1 MNLFLNAAQAMG
13 GQGRVTV
20 ALSER
25 DGVASLAMR
34 DTGPGIPPDLRE
46 QVIEPFFTTKARGGG
61 LGLPIA
67 KRTAEL
73 HGGHLTIACPA
84 SGGTIV
90 TLVLPR
96 RPAATRH
103 LDAPDAASPNR
114 TSRSDTAPDP
124 D

>member
-1 MNLFLNAAQAMG
+1 M
-13 GQGRVTV
+13 
-20 ALSER
+20 
-25 DGVASLAMR
+25 AMR
-34 DTGPGIPPDLRE
+34 DTGPGIPVELLE
-46 QVIEPFFTTKARGGG
+46 QVLEPFFTTKARGGG

-73 HGGHLTIACPA
+73 HGGHLTITCPA
-84 SGGTIV
+84 SGGTVV
-90 TLVLPR
+90 TLALPR

-103 LDAPDAASPNR
+103 LPDAPDAASPDR